1 MTIWHP
7 RLETGLPKYLAL
19 AAALERDVAAGTLRP
34 GQRLPTHR
42 ELADLLG
49 LNVTTVTRGY
59 REAEQRGLVSGT
71 VGRGTFVSSDAAGSS
86 AIVSLEP
93 HQPGT
98 LEMGL
103 ITPLYHL
110 DPDVAEGL
118 RRILARRD
126 PAVLMRYG
134 DPRGLPE
141 HRAAGADWASRYG
154 LETRPEN
161 VVVCAGAQHALA
173 CCFSGL
179 FRPGERIAMDCLTYP
194 GAKTLAAQLGMR
206 PAPVE
211 MDAGGML
218 PEALDA
224 ACRREEIRGLY
235 LMPGVHN
242 PTSVRLSERRRD
254 RLAETALRH
263 GLTVVEDDAYDL
275 TAPDRQRP
283 VVERLPET
291 GVYVAGLSKALAPGL
306 RVAFLA
312 APKRL
317 VPALAGAVLNTV
329 WMAPPLSVEL
339 AAHWILDG
347 TADRVVT
354 AKRAEASRRMRL
366 AGELLAGRRFRAQS
380 SGYFLWLE
388 LGDGAEPVH
397 APGAAAPDRTR
408 EGEREHGR
416 PAGRT
421 GREFETRAREAGINL
436 FGAERFTVGDAPA
449 PHAVRISLTGAADDR
464 ELRRGLETVSRLL
477 DETPD
482 ARTPDPAALL

>member
-1 MTIWHP
+1 MTIWNP
-7 RLETGLPKYLAL
+7 LLESGGPKYLAL
-19 AAALERDVAAGTLRP
+19 ADALERDVASGELRP

-42 ELADLLG
+42 ELADQLG

-59 REAEQRGLVSGT
+59 RAAEQRGLVSGT

-93 HQPGT
+93 HLPGT
-98 LEMGL
+98 VEMGL

-110 DPDVAEGL
+110 DPDVSEGM
-118 RRILARRD
+118 RRVLARRD
-126 PAVLMRYG
+126 PAALMRYG

-154 LETRPEN
+154 LEASPDN
-161 VVVCAGAQHALA
+161 VLVCAGAQHALA
-173 CCFSGL
+173 CCLSGL
-179 FRPGERIAMDCLTYP
+179 LRPGERIAVDALTYP
-194 GAKTLAAQLGMR
+194 GVKTLAAQLGLR
-206 PAPVE
+206 LAPVE

-224 ACRREEIRGLY
+224 ACRREEIKGLY

-242 PTSVRLSERRRD
+242 PTSVRMSERRRD
-254 RLAETALRH
+254 RIAETALRH
-263 GLTVVEDDAYDL
+263 GLTVIEDDAYDL

-283 VVERLPET
+283 VAARLPET

-339 AAHWILDG
+339 AAHWIKDG
-347 TADRVVT
+347 TADRTVA
-354 AKRAEASRRMRL
+354 AKRTEAARRMRIAEAAL
-366 AGELLAGRRFRAQS
+366 AGQRFSAQP

-388 LGDGAEPVH
+388 L
-397 APGAAAPDRTR
+397 PGAASGAQGSDANGNAGPD
-408 EGEREHGR
+408 
-416 PAGRT
+416 AGWT
-421 GREFETRAREAGINL
+421 GREFEARAREAGVSL
-436 FGAERFTVGDAPA
+436 FGAERFTVGDARA
-449 PHAVRISLTGAADDR
+449 PRAVRLSLTGPADDR
-464 ELRRGLETVSRLL
+464 ELRRGLGVVVRLL
-477 DETPD
+477 EEAAGSALPE
-482 ARTPDPAALL
+482 PATLL

>member
-1 MTIWHP
+1 MTIWSPLLDANGP
-7 RLETGLPKYLAL
+7 RYQAL
-19 AAALERDVAAGTLRP
+19 ADALERDVASGALRP

-86 AIVSLEP
+86 SIVSLEP
-93 HQPGT
+93 RLPGT
-98 LEMGL
+98 IEMGL
-103 ITPLYHL
+103 VTPLYHL
-110 DPDVAEGL
+110 DPDVAEGM
-118 RRILARRD
+118 RRVLARRD
-126 PAVLMRYG
+126 PAALMRYG

-154 LETRPEN
+154 LEAAPEN
-161 VVVCAGAQHALA
+161 ILVCAGAQHALA

-179 FRPGERIAMDCLTYP
+179 LRPGERIAVDCLTYP
-194 GAKTLAAQLGMR
+194 GVKTLAAQLGMR
-206 PAPVE
+206 LAPVE

-224 ACRREEIRGLY
+224 ACRREEIKALY
-235 LMPGVHN
+235 LMPGVQN

-254 RLAETALRH
+254 RIAETALRH
-263 GLTVVEDDAYDL
+263 GLTVIEDDAYDL

-283 VVERLPET
+283 VAARLPES

-312 APKRL
+312 APRRL
-317 VPALAGAVLNTV
+317 VAALAGAVLNTV

-339 AAHWILDG
+339 AALWIKDG
-347 TADRVVT
+347 TADRTVAT
-354 AKRAEASRRMRL
+354 KRQEAARRMAL
-366 AGELLAGRRFRAQS
+366 ARKLLAGREFSAQA
-380 SGYFLWLE
+380 SGYFLWLRLSADE
-388 LGDGAEPVH
+388 AEGHDPN
-397 APGAAAPDRTR
+397 
-408 EGEREHGR
+408 
-416 PAGRT
+416 RT
-421 GREFETRAREAGINL
+421 GRAFEAQAREAGINL

-449 PHAVRISLTGAADDR
+449 PCAVRVSLTGPADDR
-464 ELRRGLETVSRLL
+464 ELRRGLETVARLL
-477 DETPD
+477 DAPPETPY
-482 ARTPDPAALL
+482 PEPAALL